1 MKMILINNLH
11 RNLHKA
17 NFAHEQKRGLKDVLI
32 SANVINVRFCSF
44 RFYFKNSFIESAAS
58 LPARAAQATVPL
70 HPAKSP
76 PANIFVSDV

>member
-17 NFAHEQKRGLKDVLI
+17 NVVHEQKRILI

-44 RFYFKNSFIESAAS
+44 RFYFKNSFIESAAF
-58 LPARAAQATVPL
+58 LPDRAAQATVPL

-76 PANIFVSDV
+76 PANIFGFDV